1 MLSPDHWVQS
11 EKVRD
16 YKKLLHKP
24 FPNAVS
30 FSSKAVR
37 NTTSPET
44 FIENISKKRIVSG
57 KEEH

>member
-30 FSSKAVR
+30 KAVR